1 MEKILGLDL
10 GTNSIGWAVVER
22 GDDNKCKLVG
32 RGVNIFQDGVAH
44 DKSGEKPA
52 VQERTAARSSRR
64 HYFRRRL
71 RKIELLKVLIE
82 NGLCPALPKEA
93 LLEWKR
99 SKLFPLDKA
108 FLDWQRTDDNVNKNP
123 YHDRYLSLFTD
134 LDLSKQSDRYTLG
147 RAFYHLNQRRGFLSN
162 RKESAKESE
171 GKVSEDI
178 SNLSRELKEAGC
190 IFIGEYFYKLYEEGK
205 KIRNRYTSR
214 EEHYKKEFFA
224 ICEKQGLP
232 DELIRSL
239 ERAIFYQR
247 PLKSQKGNV
256 GHCKFE
262 PDKPCCPASHPMF
275 EEFRMLQFVNSIRVK
290 SPVDEDYRPIN
301 EEEYQKILHLFFR
314 KSKPD
319 FDFEELA
326 KAIAGKGNYCS
337 KEDVG
342 SYGYRFNYTME
353 TNVPG
358 CPVSAA
364 IMTAVGAAPEDW
376 KDVLCSVYSK
386 GANKTQEQIIN
397 DVWHSLF
404 SFDDDAIL
412 SEWLMLNLQIDDK
425 SALGL
430 SRFNIPQGYASL
442 SLKAIS
448 KILPWLRR
456 GYIYS
461 DAVFFANLS
470 SVLPKPVFENKD
482 RLSDIEDNIRILLNE
497 SPIDGRSGAIN
508 KYNNIHDYLLG
519 VAENVKADKL
529 YHPSQIELYKH
540 ALPDKNGRVLLGSP
554 RTNAFKN
561 PMAMRA
567 LFRLRK
573 LINELLVEGMIDPQT
588 KINIEFARGL
598 NDANKRKAIQDYQR
612 NLENQ
617 RQKDRQ
623 EIIEFFKSEGIEYEP
638 TDMDLLKYRLYEEQN
653 HRCIYTDKQISPRM
667 FLGSATEFDIEHTI
681 PRSRGGDDSQM
692 NKTLCDSRFNR
703 DIKKAKIPAE
713 LESHGVLLDR
723 VSEWKDK
730 VNELDKQIVFW
741 RRRGKHASS
750 KDEKDSAIRR
760 VHTLSMERDYWRGK
774 YERFVME
781 KVPEGFSN
789 RQGVDIGIIGRYAR
803 MYLKTVFNKIYVVK
817 GATTA
822 DFRKAWGLQN
832 EYEKKSRIN
841 HAHHCIDA
849 ITIACIGKKEY
860 EEWAGFM
867 KLDEE
872 YRFGRGPRPIYIKPW
887 PTFTEDVLS
896 ITNELMI
903 PHYTPD
909 NLPKYAKKKLR
920 IRGVI
925 QRNADGEIIYAKGD
939 SARNPLHMDTFYGA
953 ISVNDEVK
961 YVVRK
966 SLDSL
971 RDADI
976 DKIVDDVVRS
986 KVKDAVA
993 KHGSLKK
1000 AVSEGIWMNEDLKIP
1015 INKVR
1020 MFATSVTNPISLKR
1034 QRFESDKEYKRSYY
1048 VTNDNNYCM
1057 AIYGSDKP
1065 SFKLL
1070 NSLEAAKQF
1079 NGKQSNLIPQSDE
1092 KDNPLRFVLK
1102 IGTMVL
1108 FYENSPSELLNC
1120 DAAELSR
1127 RLYKVT
1133 GLSTL
1138 VVQQKY
1144 YYGSITLRHHLEARP
1159 STEFKAKN
1167 GAWRIGEEIRPA
1179 IVLTHKQLNVW
1190 VEGVDF
1196 DITETGKIIFKPHPV
1211 W

>member
-1 MEKILGLDL
+1 MEKVLGLDL

-22 GDDNKCKLVG
+22 GEDNKCKLVG
-32 RGVNIFQDGVAH
+32 KGVNIFQDGVAH

-52 VQERTAARSSRR
+52 VHERTSARSSRR

-82 NGLCPALPKEA
+82 NGLCPALPEAA

-99 SKLFPLDKA
+99 RKLFPLDKA
-108 FLDWQRTDDNVNKNP
+108 FLEWQRTDDNVDKNP
-123 YHDRYLSLFTD
+123 YHDRYLSLFTE
-134 LDLSKQSDRYTLG
+134 LDLSRQADRYTLG

-162 RKESAKESE
+162 RKEAVRESD

-178 SNLSRELKEAGC
+178 TNLSKEMKDAGC
-190 IFIGEYFYKLYEEGK
+190 SFLGEFFYKLYAEGK

-224 ICEKQGLP
+224 ICEKQGLS
-232 DELIRSL
+232 DGLVHSL

-256 GHCKFE
+256 GRCKFE
-262 PDKPCCPASHPMF
+262 PDKPCCPVSHPLF
-275 EEFRMLQFVNSIRVK
+275 EEFRMLQFINSIRLK
-290 SPVDEDYRPIN
+290 SPSDDDYRPIGKD
-301 EEEYQKILHLFFR
+301 EYHKILHLFFR

-319 FDFEELA
+319 FDFDEVA

-337 KEDVG
+337 KDDVG
-342 SYGYRFNYTME
+342 SYGYRFNYSMG

-364 IMTAVGAAPEDW
+364 IMAAIDASPEDW
-376 KDVLCSVYSK
+376 TDILSSVYVK
-386 GANKTQEQIIN
+386 GERKTRAQIVSDI
-397 DVWHSLF
+397 WHSLF
-404 SFDDDAIL
+404 FFDDDQKL
-412 SEWLMLNLQIDDK
+412 SEWLSANLQIDAK
-425 SALGL
+425 AASSL
-430 SRFNIPQGYASL
+430 SHFNIPQGYASL

-448 KILPWLRR
+448 KILPWLRL
-456 GYIYS
+456 GYVYS
-461 DAVFFANLS
+461 DAVFFANLPAILPK
-470 SVLPKPVFENKD
+470 SVLGNKARMD
-482 RLSDIEDNIRILLNE
+482 DIEENIRILLSD
-497 SPIDGRSGAIN
+497 SPLDGKSGTFN

-540 ALPDKNGRVLLGSP
+540 ALPDENGRILLGSP

-573 LINELLVEGMIDPQT
+573 LINELLVEGTIDPDT

-598 NDANKRKAIQDYQR
+598 NDANKRKAIQDYQK
-612 NLENQ
+612 NLETQ
-617 RQKDRQ
+617 REKDRQ
-623 EIIEFFKSEGIEYEP
+623 EIIELFKSDGIDYEP
-638 TDMDLLKYRLYEEQN
+638 SSMDLLKYRLYEEQN
-653 HRCIYTDKQISPRM
+653 HRCIYTDRQISPRM
-667 FLGSATEFDIEHTI
+667 FLGNATEFDIEHTI

-692 NKTLCDSRFNR
+692 NKTLCESRFNR
-703 DIKKAKIPAE
+703 DVKKAKIPSE
-713 LESHGVLLDR
+713 LDSHSILLDR
-723 VSEWKDK
+723 VSEWKEK
-730 VNELDKQIVFW
+730 AEEIDKQIVFW
-741 RRRGKHASS
+741 RRRSKHAAS
-750 KDEKDSAIRR
+750 KDEKDNAIRR
-760 VHTLSMERDYWRGK
+760 AHYLSMERDYWLGK
-774 YERFVME
+774 YNRFVME
-781 KVPEGFSN
+781 KVPDGFSN

-803 MYLKTVFNKIYVVK
+803 MYLKTVFNKIYIVK

-832 EYEKKSRIN
+832 EYEKKSRDN

-860 EEWAGFM
+860 DEWAGFM
-867 KLDEE
+867 KQDED
-872 YRFGRGPRPIYIKPW
+872 YRFGRGKRPFFEKPW
-887 PTFTEDVLS
+887 PTFTEDVSL
-896 ITNELMI
+896 ITTELTI

-909 NLPKYAKKKLR
+909 NLPKRAKKKLR
-920 IRGVI
+920 IRGII
-925 QRNADGEIIYAKGD
+925 QRNSDGEIKYARGD

-953 ISVNDEVK
+953 ISVNDEIK

-971 RDADI
+971 KESDI
-976 DKIVDDVVRS
+976 EKIVDDVVRN
-986 KVKDAVA
+986 KVKEAVA
-993 KHGSLKK
+993 KIGSLKK
-1000 AVSEGIWMNEDLKIP
+1000 AVSEGIWMNEKLGIP
-1015 INKVR
+1015 INRVR
-1020 MFATSVTNPISLKR
+1020 MFATSVTNPISLKK
-1034 QRFESDKEYKRSYY
+1034 QRFVSDKEYKRNYY

-1057 AIYGSDKP
+1057 AIYGTKKP

-1079 NGKQSNLIPQSDE
+1079 NGKQSNLIPMSDE

-1108 FYENSPSELLNC
+1108 FYENSPSELLSCNS
-1120 DAAELSR
+1120 AELSK

-1133 GLSTL
+1133 RLSTL
-1138 VVQQKY
+1138 TIQQKY
-1144 YYGSITLRHHLEARP
+1144 HYGSITLKHHLEARP
-1159 STEFKAKN
+1159 STEIKAKN
-1167 GAWRIGEEIRPA
+1167 GLWHIGEEYRPI

-1196 DITETGKIIFKPHPV
+1196 DITQTGRIIFKPHPL

>member
-22 GDDNKCKLVG
+22 GEDNKCKLVG

-82 NGLCPALPKEA
+82 NKLCPVLPVDA
-93 LLEWKR
+93 LLEWKK
-99 SKLFPLDKA
+99 SKLFPLDKD
-108 FLDWQRTDDNVNKNP
+108 FLVWQRTDDNLEKNP

-134 LDLSKQSDRYTLG
+134 LDLTKQSDRYVLG

-162 RKESAKESE
+162 RKEAVKESD
-171 GKVSEDI
+171 GKVSEGI
-178 SNLSRELKEAGC
+178 TSLTQELNEAGC
-190 IFIGEYFYKLYEEGK
+190 TYLGEYFYKLYGEGK

-214 EEHYKKEFFA
+214 EEHYRKEFFA
-224 ICEKQGLP
+224 ICEKQGLS
-232 DELIRSL
+232 DGLVHSL

-262 PDKPCCPASHPMF
+262 PDKPCCPTSHPMF
-275 EEFRMLQFVNSIRVK
+275 EEFRMLQFVNSVRVK
-290 SPVDEDYRPIN
+290 SFADDDYRPIN
-301 EEEYQKILHLFFR
+301 NDEYLKIIHLFFR

-319 FDFEELA
+319 FDFEEVA
-326 KAIAGKGNYCS
+326 KNIAGKGNYCS
-337 KEDVG
+337 KDDVG
-342 SYGYRFNYTME
+342 SYAYRFNYSME

-364 IMTAVGAAPEDW
+364 LMTAIEATPEDW
-376 KDVLCSVYSK
+376 KDVLCSVYTK
-386 GANKTQEQIIN
+386 GDGKTKEQIIN

-404 SFDDDAIL
+404 AFDDDVRL
-412 SEWLMLNLQIDDK
+412 SEWLSQNLQIDNK
-425 SALGL
+425 AASSL
-430 SRFNIPQGYASL
+430 SHFNIPQGYASL

-448 KILPWLRR
+448 KILPWLRQ
-456 GYIYS
+456 GYVYS
-461 DAVFFANLS
+461 DAVFFANLPAI
-470 SVLPKPVFENKD
+470 LPKHILENEG
-482 RLSDIEDNIRILLNE
+482 RLADVEENIRILLSE
-497 SPIDGRSGAIN
+497 SPIDGKTGAIS
-508 KYNNIHDYLLG
+508 KYKNIHDYLLG

-529 YHPSQIELYKH
+529 YHPSQIELYKQ
-540 ALPDKNGRVLLGSP
+540 ALPDDKGRILLGSP

-573 LINELLVEGMIDPQT
+573 LINELLQEGQIDPQT

-598 NDANKRKAIQDYQR
+598 NDANRRKAIQDYQR
-612 NLENQ
+612 NQENL

-623 EIIEFFKSEGIEYEP
+623 AIIELFKSEGIEYEP
-638 TDMDLLKYRLYEEQN
+638 SEMDLLKYRLYEEQN
-653 HRCIYTDKQISPRM
+653 HRCIYTDCQISPRM
-667 FLGSATEFDIEHTI
+667 FLGNATEFDIEHTI

-692 NKTLCDSRFNR
+692 NKTLCESRFNR
-703 DIKKAKIPAE
+703 DVKKAKIPAE
-713 LESHGVLLDR
+713 LESHEVLLDR
-723 VSEWKDK
+723 VSEWKEK
-730 VNELDKQIVFW
+730 TNEIEKQIVFW
-741 RRRGKHASS
+741 RRRGKHAAS
-750 KDEKDSAIRR
+750 KEEKDNAIRR

-774 YERFVME
+774 YERFAMD

-822 DFRKAWGLQN
+822 DFRKVWGLQS
-832 EYEKKSRIN
+832 EYEKKSRVN

-860 EEWAGFM
+860 DEWAGFM
-867 KLDEE
+867 RQDEE
-872 YRFGRGPRPIYIKPW
+872 YRFGRGKRPIFEKPW
-887 PTFTEDVLS
+887 PTFTEDVFS
-896 ITNELMI
+896 ITTELTV

-909 NLPKYAKKKLR
+909 NLPKIAKKKLR
-920 IRGVI
+920 VRGVI
-925 QRNADGEIIYAKGD
+925 QRNADGEIKYAKGD

-961 YVVRK
+961 YVVRR
-966 SLDSL
+966 SLDTLKDS
-971 RDADI
+971 DI
-976 DKIVDDVVRS
+976 DKIVDDVVRA

-993 KHGSLKK
+993 KSGSLKK
-1000 AVSEGIWMNEDLKIP
+1000 AVTEGIWMNESLRIP

-1020 MFATSVTNPISLKR
+1020 VFATSVTNPISLKK
-1034 QRFESDKEYKRSYY
+1034 QRFVSDKEYKRNYY

-1057 AIYGSDKP
+1057 AVYGTEKP

-1070 NSLEAAKQF
+1070 NSLEATKQV
-1079 NGKQSNLIPQSDE
+1079 NGKLSDIIPMSDE

-1108 FYENSPSELLNC
+1108 FYENSPSELLSCNE
-1120 DAAELSR
+1120 AELSK

-1138 VVQQKY
+1138 TIQKKY
-1144 YYGSITLRHHLEARP
+1144 YYGTITLKHHLEARP
-1159 STEFKAKN
+1159 TSELKAKN
-1167 GAWRIGEEIRPA
+1167 GLWHIGEELRPV
-1179 IVLTHKQLNVW
+1179 ISLYHTQLKVW

-1196 DITETGKIIFKPHPV
+1196 NITETGRIVFKPHPL